1 LTTASPPQKARTLG
15 DRLGVAGR
23 ILGGLATVGGL
34 VGAMVPILAVLLP
47 SRVARIHVTNRFG
60 NWIGRSTLWWAGCT
74 IEVSGLEHV
83 QAGRPAIYANNHTSL
98 LDAFTTIWLTPKGTV
113 GVAKKEVLY
122 YPFYGQ
128 AWWLA
133 GHVFLDRGRS
143 ERAKASLAKAT
154 RFIRDKSLSLCILPE
169 GTRSDSGRLL
179 PFKKGI
185 VHVAVETGLP
195 IVPMVTI
202 GLHPAWRRSS
212 LSLRKTHVKI
222 IFLPP
227 ISTEGWSLE
236 TMDEHIAT
244 LREPFLQTLPPEQQ
258 PAG

>member
-1 LTTASPPQKARTLG
+1 MVVAL
-15 DRLGVAGR
+15 RL
-23 ILGGLATVGGL
+23 LGGLLTVGAL
-34 VGAMVPILAVLLP
+34 VALMLPLLIVLLP
-47 SRVARIHVTNRFG
+47 SRVARIRVTNRFG
-60 NWIGRSTLWWAGCT
+60 VWIGRSTLWWARCDL
-74 IEVSGLEHV
+74 EVSGLEHCR
-83 QAGRPAIYANNHTSL
+83 ADRPAIYACNHTSI
-98 LDAFTTIWLTPKGTV
+98 LDAFTTIWLTPQGTV

-143 ERAKASLAKAT
+143 GRAKASQARAT
-154 RFIRDKSLSLCILPE
+154 RFIREEGLHLCILPE

-185 VHVAVETGLP
+185 AHVAIETRLP

-202 GLHPAWRRSS
+202 GLQGAWRRSS
-212 LSLRKTHVKI
+212 LSLRPTRARIV
-222 IFLPP
+222 FLPP
-227 ISTEGWSLE
+227 IETEAWSLE
-236 TMDEHIAT
+236 TIDADLESLRAPFLAT
-244 LREPFLQTLPPEQQ
+244 LPADQQ